1 MPTVKTEGQ
10 RVSDADLA
18 SNDAPVLFDTAG
30 GVGHII
36 LNRPEKRNAIT
47 PEMAGLIEAAL
58 DRIEA
63 NDDILVGVLSAQ
75 GRRAFSAGA
84 DLAYIAEGN
93 SSGFSTARGGFGGIV
108 RYPRTKP
115 IICAVQGLA
124 IAGGFEIA
132 MACDILIAERD
143 SEFALPEVT
152 RGLIANGGGLIRL
165 PRLAPRP
172 VAMDMILTGSRISA
186 EQAERYG
193 IVSRVVDTGEAH
205 RVALELAT
213 AIAAMSP
220 AAIRASVAVI
230 NAAANGVTD
239 EVWQL
244 CAHLADGIRRSDAAV
259 TSARQFL
266 RGA

>member
-1 MPTVKTEGQ
+1 VP
-10 RVSDADLA
+10 DADA
-18 SNDAPVLFDTAG
+18 TSDEAPVLFEASD
-30 GVGHII
+30 GVAHIV
-36 LNRPEKRNAIT
+36 LNRPRKRNAIT

-63 NDDILVGVLSAQ
+63 DDDIGVGVLSAR
-75 GRRAFSAGA
+75 GDRAFSAGA
-84 DLAYIAEGN
+84 DLTYIAEGN
-93 SSGFSTARGGFGGIV
+93 ASGFSTARGGFGGIV

-115 IICAVQGLA
+115 LICAVQGFA

-172 VAMDMILTGSRISA
+172 VAMDMILTGARISA

-193 IVSRVVDTGEAH
+193 IVSRVVETGEAR
-205 RVALELAT
+205 RVATEIAS
-213 AIAAMSP
+213 AVAAMSP
-220 AAIRASVAVI
+220 AAVRASLAVTD
-230 NAAANGVTD
+230 AAANGVSD
-239 EVWQL
+239 EVWEL
-244 CAHLADGIRRSDAAV
+244 CARLADGIRRSDTAV
-259 TSARQFL
+259 ANARQFL
-266 RGA
+266 GRT